1 LVSDA
6 GFYHASASRLYG
18 KGHACDRLIVVYGY
32 AMEAFF
38 GWYSGAQ
45 YELFMIKNRIW
56 KVLLVVV
63 LAPDLL
69 YGISIQFLWFKRS

>member
-1 LVSDA
+1 
-6 GFYHASASRLYG
+6 
-18 KGHACDRLIVVYGY
+18 VVYGY
-32 AMEAFF
+32 AMETFF

-56 KVLLVVV
+56 KVPIGVV

-69 YGISIQFLWFKRS
+69 